1 MNIDYSIFI
10 GIGLLII
17 IRIIL
22 FFVKT
27 NKIDK
32 YIIILIYFIM
42 TIPNFLY
49 YVSNIN
55 IFDIDIIYV
64 LDIFLTN
71 WTVFFAIF
79 VYIGIV
85 LISKIVKKKYIN
97 NKKKE
102 KLVSTLEMEDIIK
115 TTNLGIEIGV
125 HDTIKK
131 MTENKKMVKE

>member
-1 MNIDYSIFI
+1 
-10 GIGLLII
+10 
-17 IRIIL
+17 
-22 FFVKT
+22 
-27 NKIDK
+27 
-32 YIIILIYFIM
+32 M